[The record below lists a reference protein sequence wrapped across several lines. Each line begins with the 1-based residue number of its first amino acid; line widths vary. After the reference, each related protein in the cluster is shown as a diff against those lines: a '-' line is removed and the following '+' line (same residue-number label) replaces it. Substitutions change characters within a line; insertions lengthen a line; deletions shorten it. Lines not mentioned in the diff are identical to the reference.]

1 LPRLAVN
8 LAAVRVAQLAGRL
21 EASNPWAGCPGFQA
35 REKLREPKSRE
46 TTMINNFSE
55 EYIRSEIGSVMHP
68 TIHCSL
74 VELGIVKNIE
84 IKSGRVIITMALPFA
99 EVPDSIKNYL
109 FDSLRE
115 AIEEVDAPVEIR
127 TEVMTKEEL
136 EKFLAMEKEKS
147 KH

>member
-1 LPRLAVN
+1 
-8 LAAVRVAQLAGRL
+8 
-21 EASNPWAGCPGFQA
+21 
-35 REKLREPKSRE
+35 
-46 TTMINNFSE
+46 MINNFSE

-84 IKSGRVIITMALPFA
+84 IKSGRVIITMALPFD

-127 TEVMTKEEL
+127 TEVMTKKEL

-147 KH
+147 NH